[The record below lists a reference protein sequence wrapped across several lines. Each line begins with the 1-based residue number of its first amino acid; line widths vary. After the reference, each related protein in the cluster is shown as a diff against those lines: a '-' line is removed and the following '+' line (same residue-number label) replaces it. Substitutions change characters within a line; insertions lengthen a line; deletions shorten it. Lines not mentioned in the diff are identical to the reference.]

1 MFGNKNKKKLKKQGP
16 NAPGGRPLSKA
27 EVKKIVQKKLSGINN
42 KKNNIMM
49 DLQKNYNLKKK
60 EIESMLTIG
69 PIESLSQKGKNK
81 KK

>member
-1 MFGNKNKKKLKKQGP
+1 MFGNKNKKKLKNQGP